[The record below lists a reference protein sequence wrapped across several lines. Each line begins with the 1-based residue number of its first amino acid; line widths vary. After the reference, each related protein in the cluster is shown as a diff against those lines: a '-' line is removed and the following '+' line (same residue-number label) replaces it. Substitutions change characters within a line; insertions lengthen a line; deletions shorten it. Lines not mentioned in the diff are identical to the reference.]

1 MSFFARDS
9 VSCCPMVGNSE
20 CVETVVTTVVKDGLT
35 IAILKDIDPS
45 KDLQIPRPSDYT
57 LEARLAAGVD
67 LETVP
72 CNLLDSRPDIPA
84 DILRELE
91 SVPND
96 DSKSNDNSKSDD
108 DKSDDDSMSN
118 DD

>member
-9 VSCCPMVGNSE
+9 VSSCPLVGNSE
-20 CVETVVTTVVKDGLT
+20 CVETVVSTVVKDGLT
-35 IAILKDIDPS
+35 VAILKDIDPS
-45 KDLQIPRPSDYT
+45 KDVSIPRPSDYS

-84 DILRELE
+84 DILRELD

-96 DSKSNDNSKSDD
+96 DSKSNVDSK
-108 DKSDDDSMSN
+108 SN
-118 DD
+118 DDLISSDDSEED